1 MNPFLQS
8 AILLLLTIESLQLV
22 LMPEVAQRLND
33 KLMRTK
39 NLATALPERKL
50 FLITQS
56 TIDENN
62 YESRTK
68 CT

>member
-1 MNPFLQS
+1 MKPFLQS
-8 AILLLLTIESLQLV
+8 AFLLLLTATSLQLV
-22 LMPEVAQRLND
+22 LMPEVAQRLSQ
-33 KLMRTK
+33 KLKTTS
-39 NLATALPERKL
+39 APSTPPQERKL

-62 YESRTK
+62 YEARTK

>member
-8 AILLLLTIESLQLV
+8 AILLLLTAGSLQLV
-22 LMPEVAQRLND
+22 LMPEVAQRLNN
-33 KLMRTK
+33 KLKKTN
-39 NLATALPERKL
+39 NLSTALPERKL